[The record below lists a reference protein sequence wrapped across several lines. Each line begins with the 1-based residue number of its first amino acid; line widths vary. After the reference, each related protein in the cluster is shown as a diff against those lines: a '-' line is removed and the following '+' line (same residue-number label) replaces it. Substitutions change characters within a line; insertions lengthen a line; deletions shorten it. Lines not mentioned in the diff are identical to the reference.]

1 MATLKDLLPQIP
13 KDELAILRDLNSKLD
28 ESKLTEA
35 TAKEAAQA
43 VKTIVQNWKTW
54 SKITVAAMLLI
65 PNISNALE
73 TYSPETLNAIRTEMS
88 AETPTKVATPDSIPG
103 AIKSFNFGE
112 NFDSGETTLTNKE
125 NLVKN
130 VSDIKNWIKGK
141 KLNNFK
147 IVITASESQ
156 VTNPKGFE
164 KPKSL
169 AQARAKVVEDLVSNL
184 GFNKI
189 EINTKQGTTR
199 YKSGVDNPDDPK
211 YKAEQF
217 VTVSIVVENNICSMP
232 SSDED
237 GKQGN
242 ASNSYITYD
251 NYISGKGK
259 LVLHTGTIPD
269 RLIIVDA
276 NGNIKQ
282 DTGYITTQ
290 KKPGDWKYTPMY
302 VLELTQ
308 KRISNPNIF
317 TGNKIKTITVTDY
330 EDLKSQLSNKANANT
345 AGDEIGPALVQMKK
359 MIEKGIKE
367 FVIYDLATQDV
378 TLDFDEDRGEVQALV
393 CSPVGKTGFNIK
405 GSCTR

>member
-1 MATLKDLLPQIP
+1 MAQLKDLLPQIP

-73 TYSPETLNAIRTEMS
+73 TYSPETLNAIRTEIS
-88 AETPTKVATPDSIPG
+88 AETPTKAATPSPITG
-103 AIKSFNFGE
+103 EVISFNFGE
-112 NFDSGETTLTNKE
+112 NFDSGKTSLIGKE

-130 VSDIKNWIKGK
+130 INDIKKWVKGK
-141 KLNNFK
+141 NLKNFK
-147 IVITASESQ
+147 VVITAGESQ
-156 VTNPKGFE
+156 VTNPKGFTS
-164 KPKSL
+164 KGSL
-169 AQARAKVVEDLVSNL
+169 AQARAKVIEDLVSNL
-184 GFNKI
+184 GFDKI
-189 EINTKQGTTR
+189 EIDTKIGSTP
-199 YKSGVDNPDDPK
+199 YEKGDNVNDPK
-211 YKAEQF
+211 FKAEQF
-217 VTVSIVVENNICSMP
+217 VTVSIVVENNICDMP
-232 SSDED
+232 SSDEN
-237 GKQGN
+237 GKQGT
-242 ASNSYITYD
+242 ASNNYITYD

-259 LVLHTGTIPD
+259 LILHTGTIPD
-269 RLIIVDA
+269 RLVILDG

-308 KRISNPNIF
+308 KRIDNPGIF
-317 TGNKIKTITVTDY
+317 TGDKIKTITVKDY
-330 EDLKSQLSNKANANT
+330 EDLKLQLSNKANASVI
-345 AGDEIGPALVQMKK
+345 GDEIGPALVQMEK
-359 MIEKGIKE
+359 MIKKGIKE

-378 TLDFDEDRGEVQALV
+378 TLDFDDTKGEVQALV
-393 CSPVGKTGFNIK
+393 YSPVGKTGFNIK
-405 GSCTR
+405 GSCKR

>member
-1 MATLKDLLPQIP
+1 MAQLKDLLPQIP

-73 TYSPETLNAIRTEMS
+73 TYSPETLNAIRTEIS
-88 AETPTKVATPDSIPG
+88 AETPTKAATPSSITG
-103 AIKSFNFGE
+103 EVISFNFGE
-112 NFDSGETTLTNKE
+112 NFDSGKTSLIGKE

-130 VSDIKNWIKGK
+130 INDIKKWVKGK
-141 KLNNFK
+141 NLKNFK
-147 IVITASESQ
+147 VVITAGESQ
-156 VTNPKGFE
+156 VTNPKGFTS
-164 KPKSL
+164 KGSL
-169 AQARAKVVEDLVSNL
+169 AQARAKVIEDLVSNL
-184 GFNKI
+184 GFDKI
-189 EINTKQGTTR
+189 EIDTKIGSTP
-199 YKSGVDNPDDPK
+199 YEKGDNVNDPK
-211 YKAEQF
+211 FKAEQF
-217 VTVSIVVENNICSMP
+217 VTVSIVVENNICDMP
-232 SSDED
+232 SSDEG
-237 GKQGN
+237 GKQGT
-242 ASNSYITYD
+242 ASNNYITYD

-259 LVLHTGTIPD
+259 LILHTGTIPD
-269 RLIIVDA
+269 RLVILDG

-308 KRISNPNIF
+308 KRIDNPGIF
-317 TGNKIKTITVTDY
+317 TGDKIKTITVKDY
-330 EDLKSQLSNKANANT
+330 EDLKLQLSNKANASVI
-345 AGDEIGPALVQMKK
+345 GDEIGPALVQMEK
-359 MIEKGIKE
+359 MIKKGIKE

-378 TLDFDEDRGEVQALV
+378 TLDFDDTKGEVQALV
-393 CSPVGKTGFNIK
+393 YSPVGKTGFNIK
-405 GSCTR
+405 GSCKR